1 MFTSPLKKLRQSNWL
16 SALPDTIAVP
26 AMGDRL
32 ARNLPVERATI
43 DQIAFALLP
52 LEQQRRE
59 IGQKIMALEEI
70 ITLARKQGALGAD
83 IAVTAAAKE
92 LEARK

>member
-1 MFTSPLKKLRQSNWL
+1 
-16 SALPDTIAVP
+16 
-26 AMGDRL
+26 
-32 ARNLPVERATI
+32 
-43 DQIAFALLP
+43 
-52 LEQQRRE
+52 
-59 IGQKIMALEEI
+59 MALEEI